1 MIRRLIAAASLSLA
15 APVLAQT
22 PPPAAPAPPA
32 AAAPDYSA
40 AASWLCRPGKADVC
54 TSPLDV
60 TSVAAS
66 GALTKTTIPMVKDAP
81 VDCFYVYPTVSTDP
95 GGNSDM
101 VADPAEKGVALIQ
114 FAAFRSVCRTY
125 APLYRQV
132 TLAALRA
139 VLTGAPTNADRIM
152 AYSDVASAWASYLAR
167 DNQGRGVILIGHSQ
181 GSGII
186 KALLAREIEGK
197 PVAARVIAAYIPGN
211 NVLVPTGADAGGD
224 LKVMPLCRAAT
235 QTGCV
240 VAYVSFRD
248 GEIPPPDSRFGRSP
262 TPGMAVGCTN
272 PAALGGGRASLS
284 ALLPA
289 SSAIVDN
296 SSAQPAWATGA
307 KIDTRFV
314 AVPGL
319 LSAECRSLDGATFL
333 SVRTDADPADPRT
346 DRIAGDVV
354 NAGQVRPE
362 WGLHLID
369 VNETLGDLV
378 TLAKTQSAAWLA
390 KK

>member
-1 MIRRLIAAASLSLA
+1 MKSGPIVAACLMLA
-15 APVLAQT
+15 APALAQT
-22 PPPAAPAPPA
+22 TPVAPAP
-32 AAAPDYSA
+32 AAAPDYA
-40 AASWLCRPGKADVC
+40 DAKTWLCRPGRADVC
-54 TSPLDV
+54 SAALDV
-60 TSVAAS
+60 TSVATSGTLTRSLIAS
-66 GALTKTTIPMVKDAP
+66 LKDAAI
-81 VDCFYVYPTVSTDP
+81 DCFYVYPTVSTDP

-101 VADPAEKGVALIQ
+101 TADAAEKGVATIQ
-114 FAAFRSVCRTY
+114 FAPFRSVCRTY

-139 VLTGAPTNADRIM
+139 VLTGAPTTADRIM
-152 AYSDVASAWASYLAR
+152 AYSDVAAAWASYLAH

-211 NVLVPTGADAGGD
+211 NVLVPEGADAGGD

-248 GEIPPPDSRFGRSP
+248 GEIPPPDSRFGRTP
-262 TPGMAVGCTN
+262 TPGMTVGCTN

-296 SSAQPAWATGA
+296 ASAQPAWAAGT
-307 KIDTRFV
+307 KIDSRFV

-333 SVRTDADPADPRT
+333 SVRTDADPSDPRT

-354 NAGQVRPE
+354 YEGKVRAD

-369 VNETLGDLV
+369 VNETLGDLIA
-378 TLAKTQSAAWLA
+378 LAKTQSAAWLA
-390 KK
+390 KQ